1 MLPGLAS
8 LGLDVLDVDHMVS
21 LGKVREVL
29 GPKIAIC
36 GNLDP
41 TSDIFRGIPES
52 IRQKLERCYEETGNP
67 FIVNAG
73 CEIPSGTPLEN
84 LRALCTP
91 LRYRAG

>member
-1 MLPGLAS
+1 
-8 LGLDVLDVDHMVS
+8 MVS

-41 TSDIFRGIPES
+41 TSDIFRGTPES